1 MTPRRLLVTG
11 ASGSGTITLGRV
23 LATDWA
29 VPRADVDDYFW
40 LPSWPA
46 YVEKRP
52 VS

>member
-29 VPRADVDDYFW
+29 VPHADVDDYFW
-40 LPSWPA
+40 LPSSPA
-46 YVEKRP
+46 YVERRP